1 MGEVFVVN
9 PATEEVIA
17 ALPAAGREDVRRAVD
32 EAEEAFRRWSETP
45 LRERSKL
52 LLKAAQYIEQ
62 DSEGLLRVLVSESG
76 KPVRDARAELKRAVE
91 IFRASAEEARYV
103 LEGRAPR
110 VDAYEYPPGNEHRL
124 VVEGR
129 EPLGVVAGALSY
141 NNPASTFAHKVAP
154 VIAAGNTAVVKP
166 STHTPLTA
174 LRMAELLKKAG
185 VPDGVVK
192 VVVGSGEEVFDEFIE
207 NPRVAG
213 VSFTGSTAVG
223 LQVAAKAAGRGKK
236 FMVAPSGSDPAIVFA
251 DADIAKAA
259 AVVARA
265 RFENAGQNCN
275 ATKRVYVER
284 PVFEKFLEILSE
296 RVASIKVGDPADE
309 STDMGPLIS
318 EKMVKAME
326 GLVADATA
334 KGGELV
340 RGGRRIA
347 RRGYFFEPTL
357 LKFADGAAGAKVLR
371 EEVFGPVLPVAPFD
385 DEEEAVELANSTI
398 YGLQAAVF
406 TADYRRALRV
416 ARAVKAGAVMV
427 NDSTRVRFDALPYG
441 GVKMSGF
448 GWREGVRATMYYFT
462 EPKYLVLNVE

>member
-1 MGEVFVVN
+1 VVN
-9 PATEEVIA
+9 PATEEAIA

-52 LLKAAQYIEQ
+52 LLRVAQYIEQ

>member
-1 MGEVFVVN
+1 MVN

-32 EAEEAFRRWSETP
+32 EAEEAFHRWSETP

>member
-52 LLKAAQYIEQ
+52 LLRVAQYIEQ

>member
-52 LLKAAQYIEQ
+52 LLRAAQYIEQ

>member
-1 MGEVFVVN
+1 VVN
-9 PATEEVIA
+9 PATEEIIA
-17 ALPAAGREDVRRAVD
+17 ALPAAGREDVRRVVD

>member
-1 MGEVFVVN
+1 MVN

-296 RVASIKVGDPADE
+296 RVASVKVGDPADE

>member
-1 MGEVFVVN
+1 MVN

-110 VDAYEYPPGNEHRL
+110 IDAYEYPPGNEHRL

>member
-1 MGEVFVVN
+1 
-9 PATEEVIA
+9 
-17 ALPAAGREDVRRAVD
+17 
-32 EAEEAFRRWSETP
+32 
-45 LRERSKL
+45 
-52 LLKAAQYIEQ
+52 
-62 DSEGLLRVLVSESG
+62 
-76 KPVRDARAELKRAVE
+76 
-91 IFRASAEEARYV
+91 
-103 LEGRAPR
+103 
-110 VDAYEYPPGNEHRL
+110 
-124 VVEGR
+124 
-129 EPLGVVAGALSY
+129 LGVVAGALSY

>member
-1 MGEVFVVN
+1 VVN

-110 VDAYEYPPGNEHRL
+110 IDAYEYPPGNEHRL

-296 RVASIKVGDPADE
+296 RVASVKVGDPADE

>member
-1 MGEVFVVN
+1 VVN

-110 VDAYEYPPGNEHRL
+110 IDAYEYPPGNEHRL

>member
-1 MGEVFVVN
+1 VVN

-318 EKMVKAME
+318 EKMVRAME

-334 KGGELV
+334 KGGELM

>member
-1 MGEVFVVN
+1 MVN

-17 ALPAAGREDVRRAVD
+17 ALPAAGREDVRRAID

-45 LRERSKL
+45 LRERSRL

-427 NDSTRVRFDALPYG
+427 NDSTRVRFDALTYG

-448 GWREGVRATMYYFT
+448 GWRA
-462 EPKYLVLNVE
+462 

>member
-1 MGEVFVVN
+1 MVN

-318 EKMVKAME
+318 EKMVRAME

-334 KGGELV
+334 KGGELM